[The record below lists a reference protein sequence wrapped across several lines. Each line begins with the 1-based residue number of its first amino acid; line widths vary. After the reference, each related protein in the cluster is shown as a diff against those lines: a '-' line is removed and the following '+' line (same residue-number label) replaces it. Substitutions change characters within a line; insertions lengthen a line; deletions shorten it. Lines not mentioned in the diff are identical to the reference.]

1 MKELL
6 KYEFRKTWTAKLL
19 VLGITAVAEIAFLI
33 GIVIGDTKDAGTQ
46 LIGISAPLLAL
57 IAMAGILYIGIQSVV
72 ILHRDMN
79 TKQGYMLYMTPRNS
93 YQILGAK
100 FMENGISLILAGMV
114 FFLLALL
121 DVSLLFGRFG
131 QLDQLWEMGKKFLQM
146 LNAEVELS
154 WQVFLTMSVTLLTS
168 WLATVSIAYLADIF
182 SSALLNG
189 KKGNGLLSFLFFV
202 LLSILMSW
210 LQNLVRSLG
219 MAVTD
224 WLLLEAGIALL
235 FSAAMVFLSAY
246 MMDRYLSV

>member
-19 VLGITAVAEIAFLI
+19 VLGITAVVEIAFLI
-33 GIVIGDTKDAGTQ
+33 GIVIGDTKDAGMQ
-46 LIGISAPLLAL
+46 LIGVSAPLLAM
-57 IAMAGILYIGIQSVV
+57 IAMAGIMYIGIQSVV

-100 FMENGISLILAGMV
+100 FMENGISLILAGAM

-121 DVSLLFGRFG
+121 DVSLLFSRFG

-146 LNAEVELS
+146 MNAEVELN
-154 WQVFLTMSVTLLTS
+154 WQVFLIMSITLLTS
-168 WLATVSIAYLADIF
+168 WLATVAIAYLADIV

-210 LQNLVRSLG
+210 LQNLVRGPG

-224 WLLLEAGIALL
+224 WMLLESGIAIL
-235 FSAAMVFLSAY
+235 FSAAMFFSSAY
-246 MMDRYLSV
+246 IMDRYLSV

>member
-19 VLGITAVAEIAFLI
+19 VLGIAAVAEIAFLI

-57 IAMAGILYIGIQSVV
+57 IATAGILYIGIQSVV

-100 FMENGISLILAGMV
+100 FMENGISLILAGIV

-131 QLDQLWEMGKKFLQM
+131 QLDQLWEMGKKFLEM
-146 LNAEVELS
+146 LNTEIELS
-154 WQVFLTMSVTLLTS
+154 WKAFLTLSLTLLTS
-168 WLATVSIAYLADIF
+168 WLATVSIAYLADIV

-202 LLSILMSW
+202 LLSVLMSW
-210 LQNLVRSLG
+210 LQNLVRGPG

-224 WLLLEAGIALL
+224 WLLLEAGVALL

-246 MMDRYLSV
+246 ILDHYLSV